1 MTNIND
7 VANVVLKRSKND
19 TRLTIFQLICFFIVI
34 PSLIFAPVFYLE
46 EKYGNLGL
54 ILLVA
59 IPIFVALFWGYA
71 QLVFFLT
78 EKNLKDMFEEE
89 KKLGTMI
96 MFTPYLSRKK
106 GDSYLNVLLDSSEK
120 IKTSEDTYYL
130 YFYPYANDKST
141 RVKFEIT
148 KELYEKYK
156 DKVENYEYKFSK
168 PNLVTIETATGLFD
182 GKMEY
187 TNSSNDFYF

>member
-1 MTNIND
+1 
-7 VANVVLKRSKND
+7 
-19 TRLTIFQLICFFIVI
+19 
-34 PSLIFAPVFYLE
+34 
-46 EKYGNLGL
+46 
-54 ILLVA
+54 
-59 IPIFVALFWGYA
+59 
-71 QLVFFLT
+71 
-78 EKNLKDMFEEE
+78 MFEEE